1 MCFRRPFT
9 SFAWGRLKEGRLQNH
24 NISSIYMENPAVF
37 QTGGWRA
44 ALPFGGREKV
54 GMIFIV
60 RWVVYSGLTLNQYGV
75 ASP

>member
-24 NISSIYMENPAVF
+24 NISSIYMENPAAF

-44 ALPFGGREKV
+44 ALPFGEEK
-54 GMIFIV
+54 GAEWF
-60 RWVVYSGLTLNQYGV
+60 L
-75 ASP
+75 